1 MSPILAAMNAEPAQ
15 ALTTAFATT
24 GESNTVADTG
34 SSPGPSQNLAALPQI
49 VGH

>member
-1 MSPILAAMNAEPAQ
+1 MNAEPAQ

-24 GESNTVADTG
+24 GESDTVAEAAASG
-34 SSPGPSQNLAALPQI
+34 QSQNLAALPQI